1 MADTAAELESSVY
14 HDQCTADP
22 VQTYADGAF
31 TGHLQSFNN
40 CGGTTS
46 RIVQIAANPA
56 DSSFTAILLIQLTG
70 QADDA
75 ATLDGLLSSFNVVS
89 DASTPTTTAV
99 VATTAA
105 VPTTTAAGSSDP
117 FVDVLQQQLEDQLGL
132 VITDEQG
139 SCLLD
144 NFGDTDPE
152 DTTAIFALL
161 LTCGVDV
168 SDVIGG

>member
-1 MADTAAELESSVY
+1 M
-14 HDQCTADP
+14 
-22 VQTYADGAF
+22 
-31 TGHLQSFNN
+31 
-40 CGGTTS
+40 
-46 RIVQIAANPA
+46 
-56 DSSFTAILLIQLTG
+56 
-70 QADDA
+70 
-75 ATLDGLLSSFNVVS
+75 
-89 DASTPTTTAV
+89 
-99 VATTAA
+99 
-105 VPTTTAAGSSDP
+105 AGSSDP